1 MATTLPMCAGVFVSI
16 IERVPATSHH
26 CVRVVIHFVYIWLCV
41 CRRPS
46 LLLLRFLT
54 RPPRLTFPVKN
65 RCRIFSFSRRS
76 FTSFRLSVVSSPAN
90 GTRRCIDCSLYTRNR
105 TIVVPFPQS
114 RRLLSESFLPVLRIA
129 DISKR
134 EYAVYD
140 CTHEF
145 PCTRTFQHVI
155 VYCVV
160 CKWPKRARRRRRPLD
175 DFAASRDA
183 TFFPRTSPR
192 LVLFHSD
199 VSARPKFRVSTVSAS
214 LHRFIKQKQKQQ
226 NTFAD
231 VCNTG
236 ALRFVFCV
244 DAAADATTTPGWN
257 GPKSR
262 ARPSVFSLELS
273 NAISYLCLFNRVARK
288 PQCGDATCAS
298 LFHCTRFSVCFS
310 PPPPANGDRPVVR
323 SLLRSLSSW
332 FALVQP
338 VRRRNF
344 SPPGSCLMYC
354 HGRLLV
360 ICFDK
365 FLFGK
370 S

>member
-1 MATTLPMCAGVFVSI
+1 MAVTLPICAGVFVSI

-26 CVRVVIHFVYIWLCV
+26 RVRVVIHFVYIWLCV

-54 RPPRLTFPVKN
+54 WPPRLTFPVKN

-155 VYCVV
+155 IYCVV

-175 DFAASRDA
+175 DLAASRDA

-214 LHRFIKQKQKQQ
+214 LHRFIKRSRTHSP
-226 NTFAD
+226 TF
-231 VCNTG
+231 VIP
-236 ALRFVFCV
+236 ALYDSYFVSTRRRTRRQLRGET
-244 DAAADATTTPGWN
+244 DQ
-257 GPKSR
+257 
-262 ARPSVFSLELS
+262 
-273 NAISYLCLFNRVARK
+273 RVARVRLCF
-288 PQCGDATCAS
+288 PSNSPMRSRIYAYLIVSLASRNVATRRALLS
-298 LFHCTRFSVCFS
+298 FTARGFQCFS
-310 PPPPANGDRPVVR
+310 RP
-323 SLLRSLSSW
+323 
-332 FALVQP
+332 
-338 VRRRNF
+338 RR
-344 SPPGSCLMYC
+344 PQMAIDP
-354 HGRLLV
+354 
-360 ICFDK
+360 
-365 FLFGK
+365 
-370 S
+370 